1 MTRLVSLSSR
11 ATIHAH
17 VLFRDLQGELV
28 VLEPRRGVYFGL
40 DAIGTRIWHLLQE
53 PRPLTDVVV
62 ALVTEYEVDEA
73 QAAADVLD
81 LVRQLQEQGLV
92 DVGD

>member
-1 MTRLVSLSSR
+1 MTRVVSLSSR
-11 ATIHAH
+11 ATIPAH

-53 PRPLTDVVV
+53 PRALTDVV
-62 ALVTEYEVDEA
+62 ATLVTEYEVDEA
-73 QAAADVLD
+73 EAAADVLD

>member
-1 MTRLVSLSSR
+1 MTRTVSLSSR
-11 ATIHAH
+11 ATIRAH
-17 VLFRDLQGELV
+17 VLFRDLHGELV

-73 QAAADVLD
+73 EAAADVLD